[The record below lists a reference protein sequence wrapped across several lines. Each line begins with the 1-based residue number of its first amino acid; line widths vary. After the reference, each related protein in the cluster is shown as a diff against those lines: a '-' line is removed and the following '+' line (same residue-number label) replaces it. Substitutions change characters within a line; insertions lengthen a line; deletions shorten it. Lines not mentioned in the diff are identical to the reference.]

1 MINFSELV
9 IESRKLYD
17 SETLLNAEVSRFVSK
32 VNKIIPIAVK
42 DAIFLTQKY
51 NLMSRESIEEIRQA
65 SKSLLKKLAKKYD
78 ISEDQMDNLYK
89 TLKDLKQNI
98 NLLPQYMSAHEREM
112 MELGKLAMSDL
123 TIDLETTQ
131 GRSAATKMY
140 MPLVYKI
147 VNQYVNA
154 SGLSRSELISAGTEG
169 FVNAMNQW
177 DRSTGVPF
185 KTYAGT
191 RVRQQILNDINAHS
205 HSLSGFNDY
214 ARQKGWSADA
224 LSLDQMLSGDEEF
237 QQDRLSAL
245 GTMDDEY
252 SELDE
257 KKFKVIYELIEGKFS
272 TRDVDIF
279 YRLFSL
285 KGNKKETA
293 REIAKS
299 YGIHETVVSSIKSRI
314 LKFLR
319 NDPQAMS
326 ILKSLHE
333 SYNVSLM
340 IQLCGADR
348 NIIMENLVNDDLF
361 ILLEELNKWA
371 DKNAF
376 TFALNNALGK
386 LNKADSNVIKNI
398 VSGDFDYLDSVFKKH
413 KKIII
418 LFLSMMH
425 PTESMTT
432 KTDVSLLEYM
442 SEIQEAYQKHI
453 G

>member
-154 SGLSRSELISAGTEG
+154 SGLSRSELISAGC
-169 FVNAMNQW
+169 
-177 DRSTGVPF
+177 
-185 KTYAGT
+185 
-191 RVRQQILNDINAHS
+191 
-205 HSLSGFNDY
+205 
-214 ARQKGWSADA
+214 
-224 LSLDQMLSGDEEF
+224 
-237 QQDRLSAL
+237 
-245 GTMDDEY
+245 
-252 SELDE
+252 
-257 KKFKVIYELIEGKFS
+257 
-272 TRDVDIF
+272 
-279 YRLFSL
+279 
-285 KGNKKETA
+285 
-293 REIAKS
+293 
-299 YGIHETVVSSIKSRI
+299 
-314 LKFLR
+314 
-319 NDPQAMS
+319 
-326 ILKSLHE
+326 
-333 SYNVSLM
+333 
-340 IQLCGADR
+340 IQLPSISSSSC
-348 NIIMENLVNDDLF
+348 
-361 ILLEELNKWA
+361 
-371 DKNAF
+371 
-376 TFALNNALGK
+376 
-386 LNKADSNVIKNI
+386 
-398 VSGDFDYLDSVFKKH
+398 
-413 KKIII
+413 
-418 LFLSMMH
+418 
-425 PTESMTT
+425 
-432 KTDVSLLEYM
+432 
-442 SEIQEAYQKHI
+442 
-453 G
+453 